1 MKSFRNLNLVLAAL
15 ALCAFAAPGK
25 AQGSR
30 DSTPQ
35 TLVCTSYPEWSCELQ
50 SVSVQEATSATTPQ
64 MDGPN
69 CTSYPE
75 WSCEPQ
81 TVSGNAKT
89 LAKKQHD
96 KKGSKRRA
104 GLMAQERKSSRK
116 VSGATGDLD
125 ETFERRPE

>member
-50 SVSVQEATSATTPQ
+50 TVPVQEAASATTPQ
-64 MDGPN
+64 MDGPT

-81 TVSGNAKT
+81 TVSGHAKA
-89 LAKKQHD
+89 LARKQHD
-96 KKGSKRRA
+96 KKGSKLRA
-104 GLMAQERKSSRK
+104 GLAARKSQANLN
-116 VSGATGDLD
+116 VSDSLRGVD
-125 ETFERRPE
+125 ETFERRP